1 MACRTGMRLR
11 CILWTVIACVCAGPA
26 FAQQQITPDAFL
38 DLATGQTLTFSDYDT
53 GITVGVEQFLKR
65 DQSVW
70 AQSDGRCSYGRID
83 IRGPL
88 LCFIYENFPNP
99 DNCWMPF
106 QRDTE
111 ILVMSAESREIQRVT
126 EITTDPVL
134 CEGTPLS

>member
-1 MACRTGMRLR
+1 MRLIR
-11 CILWTVIACVCAGPA
+11 ILWTVIASGWAGSA
-26 FAQQQITPDAFL
+26 FAQQQISPDAFL
-38 DLATGQTLTFSDYDT
+38 DLATGQTLTFSDYESGVT
-53 GITVGVEQFLKR
+53 IGVEQFLKR
-65 DQSVW
+65 DLSVW
-70 AQSDGRCSYGRID
+70 AQSNGRCSYGRID

-106 QRDTE
+106 QQDTE

-126 EITTDPVL
+126 KITTDPVL